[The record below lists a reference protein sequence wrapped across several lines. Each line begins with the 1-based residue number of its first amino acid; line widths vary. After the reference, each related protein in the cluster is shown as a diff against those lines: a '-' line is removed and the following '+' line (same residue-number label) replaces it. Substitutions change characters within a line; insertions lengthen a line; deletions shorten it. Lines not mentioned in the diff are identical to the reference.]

1 MKKSSNL
8 FHSLKEFIIC
18 SETLQ
23 EASIT
28 FFEALQDKDHEV
40 YKTLVAT
47 ILSLK
52 LNQYISVL
60 PFIISIIGSLP
71 NFWDKLLSSRYKI
84 ILGQYSL
91 PQCLKPIFTQ
101 FLWLDKNSQIQ
112 NKIATYMSVE
122 IKQPAKCISQQTLS
136 ESSFRCN
143 LVILS

>member
-71 NFWDKLLSSRYKI
+71 DF
-84 ILGQYSL
+84 
-91 PQCLKPIFTQ
+91 
-101 FLWLDKNSQIQ
+101 
-112 NKIATYMSVE
+112 
-122 IKQPAKCISQQTLS
+122 
-136 ESSFRCN
+136 
-143 LVILS
+143 